1 MKGITEKLKG
11 INLKGM
17 SFSEVLALAKA
28 NNQTV
33 KKGILGLLLVIC
45 LLLFVFGGKDEDI
58 AVEASSGAN
67 GDIVIENAAGDMAG
81 TVEADASSGTATLPT
96 GKIFVDVQGA
106 VENPGVVQLTEG
118 ARVFQAI
125 EAAGGVVSMGDTSLL
140 NLAQQLND
148 GDKLY
153 VPFTGETVALPD
165 GSQVVAGT
173 GQAQAAGSAGLIS
186 GAGSGSA
193 GDGKINI
200 NTATSEELQTLSGIG
215 IVTAG
220 KIVDYRSKNGKFSR
234 PEDIKNVSGIGDRTY
249 DNIKDDICV

>member
-1 MKGITEKLKG
+1 MKGITENFKG

-17 SFSEVLALAKA
+17 SFSEVLTLAKA

-33 KKGILGLLLVIC
+33 KKAVLAVLLVIC
-45 LLLFVFGGKDEDI
+45 LLLFVFGGNEDEI
-58 AVEASSGAN
+58 AVEASSGASGDVAVVN
-67 GDIVIENAAGDMAG
+67 GEAADLATSQSSDAYAG
-81 TVEADASSGTATLPT
+81 TLPA
-96 GKIFVDVQGA
+96 GEIFVDVQGA
-106 VENPGVVQLTEG
+106 VESPGVVRLAEG

-153 VPFTGETVALPD
+153 VPFAGETVALPD
-165 GSQVVAGT
+165 GSQ
-173 GQAQAAGSAGLIS
+173 SLIS
-186 GAGSGSA
+186 GASDASGA
-193 GDGKINI
+193 GGKINI

-220 KIVDYRSKNGKFSR
+220 KIVDYRSKNGKFAK

>member
-1 MKGITEKLKG
+1 E
-11 INLKGM
+11 
-17 SFSEVLALAKA
+17 S
-28 NNQTV
+28 
-33 KKGILGLLLVIC
+33 
-45 LLLFVFGGKDEDI
+45 
-58 AVEASSGAN
+58 
-67 GDIVIENAAGDMAG
+67 
-81 TVEADASSGTATLPT
+81 
-96 GKIFVDVQGA
+96 
-106 VENPGVVQLTEG
+106 PGVVRLTEG

-153 VPFTGETVALPD
+153 VPFTGETVTLPD
-165 GSQVVAGT
+165 GSQIVAGT
-173 GQAQAAGSAGLIS
+173 GQAQAAGATGLVSGAGGASLIS
-186 GAGSGSA
+186 GASDASGA
-193 GDGKINI
+193 GGKVNI

>member
-1 MKGITEKLKG
+1 MKGITEKLKS
-11 INLKGM
+11 INFKELNLA
-17 SFSEVLALAKA
+17 EVISLARA
-28 NNQTV
+28 NNQVV
-33 KKGILGLLLVIC
+33 KKAVLGILLVIC
-45 LLLFVFGGKDEDI
+45 LLLFVFGGNDEEI
-58 AVEASSGAN
+58 AVEASSGASGDVAVVN
-67 GDIVIENAAGDMAG
+67 GEAADLATSQSSDAYAG
-81 TVEADASSGTATLPT
+81 TLPA
-96 GKIFVDVQGA
+96 GEIFVDVQGA
-106 VENPGVVQLTEG
+106 VESPGVVRLAEG

-153 VPFTGETVALPD
+153 VPFTGETVTLPD
-165 GSQVVAGT
+165 GSQIVAGT
-173 GQAQAAGSAGLIS
+173 GQAQVAGAAGLVSGAADAS
-186 GAGSGSA
+186 GAG
-193 GDGKINI
+193 GKVNI

-220 KIVDYRSKNGKFSR
+220 KIVDYRSKNGKFAK

>member
-1 MKGITEKLKG
+1 MKGITEKLKS
-11 INLKGM
+11 INFKELNLA
-17 SFSEVLALAKA
+17 EVISLARA
-28 NNQTV
+28 NNQVV
-33 KKGILGLLLVIC
+33 KKAVFGILLVIC
-45 LLLFVFGGKDEDI
+45 LLLFVFGGNDEEI
-58 AVEASSGAN
+58 AVEASSGAP
-67 GDIVIENAAGDMAG
+67 GDVVIETDEAGDLGASQ
-81 TVEADASSGTATLPT
+81 ADAAYATLPA

-106 VENPGVVQLTEG
+106 VESPGVVRLTEG

-153 VPFTGETVALPD
+153 VPFTGETVTLPD
-165 GSQVVAGT
+165 GNQAIAGT
-173 GQAQAAGSAGLIS
+173 GQASAVAAGGAGLVL
-186 GAGSGSA
+186 GAGSGNS
-193 GDGKINI
+193 GSGKINI

-220 KIVDYRSKNGKFSR
+220 KIVDYRSKNGKFAK